1 MGKAKS
7 VRARYRR
14 ERERQKRDGAMAS
27 TEVAKVTEDKN
38 AAAAAPVSLGKGAWD
53 CDNNCEIPPDK
64 EAEVFEE
71 IATMDF
77 PYEGIPTIP
86 PRKNMTHM
94 AFFCNGC
101 RYRVEAYPDWTGK
114 QVAEALWRG
123 GIERAN
129 NPHGNTPGMKKPED
143 IALIYAG
150 QVMQHDK
157 TLEEYN
163 VPPGCKV
170 MIAIEKAKLAPD
182 AKPDPDS
189 AYWN

>member
-86 PRKNMTHM
+86 PRKNMTHL

-101 RYRVEAYPDWTGK
+101 RYRVEAYPLDSETSGGG
-114 QVAEALWRG
+114 ALARRHREG
-123 GIERAN
+123 
-129 NPHGNTPGMKKPED
+129 
-143 IALIYAG
+143 
-150 QVMQHDK
+150 
-157 TLEEYN
+157 
-163 VPPGCKV
+163 
-170 MIAIEKAKLAPD
+170 
-182 AKPDPDS
+182 
-189 AYWN
+189 

>member
-1 MGKAKS
+1 
-7 VRARYRR
+7 
-14 ERERQKRDGAMAS
+14 MAS
-27 TEVAKVTEDKN
+27 TEVVPANGAGALAPPGDDPK
-38 AAAAAPVSLGKGAWD
+38 AASSGAPISLGKGAWD

-71 IATMDF
+71 IATMEF

-86 PRKNMTHM
+86 PRKDMTHM

-101 RYRVEAYPDWTGK
+101 RYRVEAYPDWTAQ
-114 QVAEALWRG
+114 QVSEALWRG
-123 GIERAN
+123 GIVRAN
-129 NPHGNTPGMKKPED
+129 NPHGNTPGMRGPED

-150 QVMQHDK
+150 QTMEPAK
-157 TLEEYN
+157 KLEEYH

-170 MIAIEKAKLAPD
+170 MIAIERAKLQPG

>member
-1 MGKAKS
+1 
-7 VRARYRR
+7 
-14 ERERQKRDGAMAS
+14 MAS
-27 TEVAKVTEDKN
+27 TEVAKVAEDKSS
-38 AAAAAPVSLGKGAWD
+38 AAAAPVSLGKGAWD

-86 PRKNMTHM
+86 PRKNMTHL

-101 RYRVEAYPDWTGK
+101 RYRVEAYPDWTAN

-129 NPHGNTPGMKKPED
+129 NPNGNTPGIRSAAD

-150 QVMQHDK
+150 QVMDPK
-157 TLEEYN
+157 KKLEEYN

-170 MIAIEKAKLAPD
+170 MIAIERAKLEPG

>member
-1 MGKAKS
+1 
-7 VRARYRR
+7 
-14 ERERQKRDGAMAS
+14 MAS
-27 TEVAKVTEDKN
+27 TEVAKVAEDKN

-86 PRKNMTHM
+86 PRKNMTHL

-101 RYRVEAYPDWTGK
+101 RYRVEAYPDWTGE
-114 QVAEALWRG
+114 QVAKALWRG

-129 NPHGNTPGMKKPED
+129 NPNGNTPGMKGPED

-150 QVMQHDK
+150 QVIPHTK
-157 TLEEYN
+157 KLEDFN
-163 VPPGCKV
+163 VPPVSMKR
-170 MIAIEKAKLAPD
+170 
-182 AKPDPDS
+182 
-189 AYWN
+189 AYEATSFAAARFCSLQSLTRPLLLYFRSSSPHAR